1 VEPETQQH
9 LLHDGKKILISRN
22 GHHDYWLGDKDTKNK
37 DMMSSVTK
45 ILKPL
50 DLPFGAGMGWAL
62 KQARLAGGDLEAPR
76 RASKET
82 QDQGTLLHDAI
93 DSYIKEG
100 IVNEESSVFVSWLNK
115 VGNHHEWAASEKFC
129 YHPDPKFHYGGTV
142 DALEKYS
149 VIWDWKTKGESYLE
163 FGPDLKDTAQISA
176 YAAALRYMGSIY
188 TPSKGFIAYIM
199 RDGSGCDVVE
209 VDLNEGWKTFELCH
223 SLYSREKA
231 WREAWKNR
239 GK

>member
-1 VEPETQQH
+1 MPTETQQH
-9 LLHDGKKILISRN
+9 LLFDGRKVMISRN
-22 GHHDYWLGDKDTKNK
+22 GHHKYWVGDDDKDK
-37 DMMSSVTK
+37 MSSVTSM
-45 ILKPL
+45 LGHL
-50 DLPFGAGMGWAL
+50 DSSGFGVGMGWAL
-62 KQARLAGGDLEAPR
+62 KVARLADDLDAPR
-76 RASKET
+76 RASKEA
-82 QDQGTLLHDAI
+82 QEQGTLLHDAI